1 MMIVATAEGKHC
13 FFGQKQLSFHFH
25 FFFFIVQNTTAL
37 EEENALLKEKIRSLE
52 ESSVSFD

>member
-1 MMIVATAEGKHC
+1 MLFLVKNC
-13 FFGQKQLSFHFH
+13 FRFTVFCCFV
-25 FFFFIVQNTTAL
+25 FIVQNITAL

>member
-1 MMIVATAEGKHC
+1 MMIVATAEGKH
-13 FFGQKQLSFHFH
+13 FWVKNSFRFTV
-25 FFFFIVQNTTAL
+25 FFFIVQNITAL